1 MSAWLIKLLLALRGL
16 TQSDLARLAGVS
28 RQAVSLWFHH
38 NDPSSGEI
46 NCSLSVLKNLSAG
59 LSVPI
64 SVLLEQ
70 GDIVSPRERKQL
82 EAEFLW
88 DRLYPSLEEFAIAIV
103 RSEPSALARLVQIVG
118 LFDAAK
124 IAGKSVWKRFP
135 RFKSRIHPKRAEQCE
150 IVWSLQKNLGLI

>member
-1 MSAWLIKLLLALRGL
+1 MSHWLIKLLLALRGL

-28 RQAVSLWFHH
+28 RQAVSLWFKSDQS
-38 NDPSSGEI
+38 NGQI

-64 SVLLEQ
+64 SMLLEQ
-70 GDIVSPRERKQL
+70 DDIVSPRERKQL
-82 EAEFLW
+82 EAEYLW

-124 IAGKSVWKRFP
+124 IAGKNVWKRFP